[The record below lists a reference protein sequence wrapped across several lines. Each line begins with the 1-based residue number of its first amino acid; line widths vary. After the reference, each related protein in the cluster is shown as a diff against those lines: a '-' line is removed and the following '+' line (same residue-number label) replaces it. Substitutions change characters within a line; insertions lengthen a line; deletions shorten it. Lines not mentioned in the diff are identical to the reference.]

1 MRTIHA
7 MYFFFIL
14 LVSTALYSSEN
25 SCMLFTG
32 NASTELAQKIADYLQ
47 IPLGAATV
55 TKFSDGEIKI
65 HIHESVRGKDIF
77 IVQSGRSH
85 HQSVNDNL
93 MELYLLIR
101 TMKRASAKRITAIIP
116 YYGYARQDRRTTSR
130 VPISAADIALMFEMA
145 GVDRLITIDLHCGQI
160 QGFFQNT
167 PVDNLFASSLF
178 VSHMID
184 KNLSNVVVVSPDTGG
199 IERVRRFAEGL
210 QKRGVDA
217 GIALISKERVQSGVI
232 SNMQL
237 IGNVEG
243 ADAII
248 VDDMCDTAGTLVKA
262 AQLIKAHGA
271 NRVFAVVTHPV
282 FSGDALEKIKN
293 SVIEELV
300 ISDTIALKEGVP
312 SNIHCISVAPLLGQ
326 AILRV
331 QTGQSISMM
340 FE

>member
-1 MRTIHA
+1 MKTIHA
-7 MYFFFIL
+7 IYFFFIS
-14 LVSTALYSSEN
+14 LVCTALYSSED
-25 SCMLFTG
+25 SYMIFTG
-32 NASTELAQKIADYLQ
+32 NANPELAQKIADYLQ

-65 HIHESVRGKDIF
+65 HINESVRGKDIF
-77 IVQSGRSH
+77 IVQSGRSNN
-85 HQSVNDNL
+85 QSVNDNL

-178 VSHMID
+178 ISHIVD

-199 IERVRRFAEGL
+199 VDRARKFSEGL
-210 QKRGVDA
+210 KKKGVDS
-217 GIALISKERVQSGVI
+217 GIALISKERVQAGVI
-232 SNMQL
+232 STMQL
-237 IGNVEG
+237 IGNVQG

-262 AQLIKAHGA
+262 AQLIKDHGA
-271 NRVFAVVTHPV
+271 NRVFAVITHPV

-300 ISDTIALKEGVP
+300 ISDTIPLKEGVP